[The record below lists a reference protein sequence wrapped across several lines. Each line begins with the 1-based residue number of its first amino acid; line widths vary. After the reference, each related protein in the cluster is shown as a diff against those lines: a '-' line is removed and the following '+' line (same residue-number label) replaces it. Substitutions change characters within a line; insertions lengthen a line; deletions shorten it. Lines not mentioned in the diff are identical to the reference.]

1 MMKIMILAPYIYD
14 KDMQEFSVNKTGFGI
29 MVNDIVKSI
38 AEIEKVELLTRVI
51 TNAEKMHDGKYKLI
65 SHTWKQIIMSANVN
79 DWLKSIKTFFCTKGN
94 LKDRLRK
101 TFYCLDR
108 GYVRKCIIMSNPDVV
123 HIHGIGSITKSYIE
137 ICEELHQKYIVTLH
151 GLIGLNDSVKVS
163 DEERKIEECFLQ
175 FADKKNI
182 PVTVISSGMKKR
194 IEKNYLM
201 HTASNITV
209 ITNGTHIPEAYKL
222 GVKENIRRKFNL
234 PDTCKICVVIGS
246 ITERKNQIQIVEAY
260 ANLNENMRENCAI
273 FMCGRD
279 WLNGAVEKRI
289 SELRCETRFFMLGFV
304 DHNEIEEILQVAD
317 LNIVASLDEGFGL
330 SIIEAYTYGVPT
342 VTFSDLDAVTDLYSA
357 NAMVLVKNRNA
368 ENLAEGI
375 TLALEKKWNKEEIKN
390 YSKKFSIEN
399 MAASYLESYKER
411 LMGGR
416 YAEQIDLDDF
426 LWCCRKLNKKIL
438 FCIGNISENKNQITL
453 IEALRKN
460 ENNNLIAIIFGGE
473 NDNGIVRNRIIEYQ
487 LANQIILAGYC
498 ECINDYW
505 QYADL
510 NVLFSINDG
519 FGLSIIEGYM
529 NGVPS
534 IIFADLDAVEDL
546 YYTDAMLIIKNRDI
560 DSIISIINAAL
571 NKSWDREK
579 IMRIGSKFSVGT
591 MAKRYVDLY
600 KNVV

>member
-38 AEIEKVELLTRVI
+38 AEIENVELLTRVI
-51 TNAEKMHDGKYKLI
+51 TNAEKKHDGKYKLI
-65 SHTWKQIIMSANVN
+65 SHTWKQIIMSANVS
-79 DWLKSIKTFFCTKGN
+79 DWLKSIKTFFCIKGN
-94 LKDRLRK
+94 IKDRLRK
-101 TFYCLDR
+101 MFYCLDR
-108 GYVRKCIIMSNPDVV
+108 GYVRKCVIMSNPDVV

-137 ICEELHQKYIVTLH
+137 ICEELHQKYMVTLH

-163 DEERKIEECFLQ
+163 DEERKMEKCFLQ

-182 PVTVISSGMKKR
+182 PVSVISSGMKKR

-201 HTASNITV
+201 HAAGNITV

-222 GVKENIRRKFNL
+222 GDKGNIRKKFNL

-246 ITERKNQIQIVEAY
+246 ITERKNQIQIVESF

-279 WLNGAVEKRI
+279 LMNGAVEKRI
-289 SELRCETRFFMLGFV
+289 SELRCENRIFMLGFV
-304 DHNEIEEILQVAD
+304 DHIEIEKILQVAD
-317 LNIVASLDEGFGL
+317 LNIVASLDEGFGV

-342 VTFSDLDAVTDLYSA
+342 VIFSDLDAVTDLYSA
-357 NAMVLVKNRNA
+357 NAMVLVENRNA
-368 ENLAEGI
+368 ESLAEGI
-375 TLALEKKWNKEEIKN
+375 TLALEKKWNKEEIRN
-390 YSKKFSIEN
+390 YSIKISIEN
-399 MAASYLESYKER
+399 MVALYLESYKEK
-411 LMGGR
+411 LMGGG
-416 YAEQIDLDDF
+416 YAEQIDLGDF
-426 LWCCRKLNKKIL
+426 LWCCKKLNKKIL
-438 FCIGNISENKNQITL
+438 FCIGNISENKNQIAL
-453 IEALRKN
+453 IEALYKN
-460 ENNNLIAIIFGGE
+460 ENNGLIAIIFGGE
-473 NDNGIVRNRIIEYQ
+473 NDNGIVRNRIIKYQ
-487 LANQIILAGYC
+487 IENQVILVGYC

-534 IIFADLDAVEDL
+534 ITFADLDAIEDV
-546 YYTDAMLIIKNRDI
+546 YSAEAMIRILERNLSTVVRF
-560 DSIISIINAAL
+560 L
-571 NKSWDREK
+571 NKALDQNWNKLKIERVGKNFSIETVAEK
-579 IMRIGSKFSVGT
+579 
-591 MAKRYVDLY
+591 YVNIY
-600 KNVV
+600 KKI